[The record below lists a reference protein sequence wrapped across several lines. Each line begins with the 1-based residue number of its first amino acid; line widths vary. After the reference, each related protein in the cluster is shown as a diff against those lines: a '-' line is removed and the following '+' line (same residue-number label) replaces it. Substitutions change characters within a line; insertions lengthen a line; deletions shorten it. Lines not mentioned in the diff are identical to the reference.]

1 MLGFVFVADFFT
13 LYHGIHHHPSPPFG
27 RIFLEKM
34 CEKIE
39 DLGEILSGTAD
50 QMEDTSFFTKMEEG
64 SSSKCSMGLPYIS
77 YIWLQFMVNVGK
89 DSISGALGSCCFFPY
104 PTEQ

>member
-1 MLGFVFVADFFT
+1 MLGFVFVGDFFT
-13 LYHGIHHHPSPPFG
+13 LYHGIHHHLSPPFG

-50 QMEDTSFFTKMEEG
+50 QMEDTSFFHRNGKRFKSQMLHGTAIFPAF
-64 SSSKCSMGLPYIS
+64 GLNL
-77 YIWLQFMVNVGK
+77 W
-89 DSISGALGSCCFFPY
+89 
-104 PTEQ
+104 